1 MKPSIPRL
9 RAGEALFLF
18 LLGGGAALIGDHS
31 HVVTGTTGYTTDAV
45 PFVWS
50 SPIWFPLLVGLA
62 TVAIAELRLWLP
74 NPRTDG
80 TVRRAVAGVAAV
92 LGSYV
97 TTALIHTGPV
107 VPTTMLIVAAATVIW
122 CVLGDGPGA
131 VCGVLAAVIGPAV
144 EIVIARAGLFGYSPA
159 CSASRPGWSRCTS
172 RSGWWSPRSANCWPR
187 AVSASR
193 RPPGGAS
200 GPDGA
205 AAAAAA
211 PAPAGCSSR

>member
-159 CSASRPGWSRCTS
+159 CDGLFGVAPWLVPLYFAFGVVVASIGELL
-172 RSGWWSPRSANCWPR
+172 A
-187 AVSASR
+187 AR
-193 RPPGGAS
+193 RQREP
-200 GPDGA
+200 A
-205 AAAAAA
+205 AAGRRERA
-211 PAPAGCSSR
+211 